1 MVRYLVF
8 VFGLIGLLVSQA
20 QAEPSAKAAKLM
32 DALSD
37 VFASQIQSGKSS
49 ENAKSRSASQ
59 AITKRSRHRVV
70 FFTDNKA
77 RVTPVLRAVKKLG
90 YGKESF
96 INDEPNDDW
105 NIKWGSAST
114 RKIDEILGVV
124 TSKLGISPSRIE
136 RQNKFEADD
145 TDIFV
150 NLRFSK
156 ASSTSSAS
164 TSSAVSASDLGRHRV
179 VIFTNDKGQ
188 VEPLLSAIKRRGFHT
203 ESHVND
209 DPNDDWNI
217 KWGSASGGTIDE
229 VLALVDAE
237 MGIPAE
243 RLRRSHEFE
252 ANDTDIFINLKF

>member
-1 MVRYLVF
+1 MRYLVF
-8 VFGLIGLLVSQA
+8 VFGLMGLLVSQA
-20 QAEPSAKAAKLM
+20 QADPSAKAARLI
-32 DALSD
+32 DGLSD
-37 VFASQIQSGKSS
+37 VFASEIQSGKSS
-49 ENAKSRSASQ
+49 EKAKSRSPSV
-59 AITKRSRHRVV
+59 AITNRRRHRVV
-70 FFTDNKA
+70 IFTDNKA
-77 RVTPVLRAVKKLG
+77 RVAPVLRAVKKLG
-90 YGKESF
+90 YGKDSF
-96 INDEPNDDW
+96 INDEPNVDW

-124 TSKLGISPSRIE
+124 TSKLGISPSQIE

-164 TSSAVSASDLGRHRV
+164 TASTSELRRHRV

-203 ESHVND
+203 KSHVND
-209 DPNDDWNI
+209 NPNDDWNI
-217 KWGSASGGTIDE
+217 KWGSASSRTIDE

-243 RLRRSHEFE
+243 RLRKSHEFE